1 VAALV
6 LSATALGISAAVDTP
21 RTLMSRGDYNVALNA
36 IGDRIKA
43 AYAGCRAEAA
53 GGPRAVCRA
62 QVRAQARI
70 DAAELRAKYY
80 GTVKAQEAAEK
91 VREDARLEFERA
103 RKLAS
108 T

>member
-1 VAALV
+1 
-6 LSATALGISAAVDTP
+6 
-21 RTLMSRGDYNVALNA
+21 MSRGDYNAALNE
-36 IGDRIKA
+36 IGGRIKA

-80 GTVKAQEAAEK
+80 GTVKALEAAEQ
-91 VREDARLEFERA
+91 VREDAALELERA

-108 T
+108 TT